1 MKIIIL
7 EGMATTSDKIN
18 EIEAE
23 MARTQK
29 NKATAHH
36 MGLLKAKLARL
47 KRELIDGGAKGK
59 GGAKEEGFDVAKTG
73 DCRIGLVGF
82 PSVGK
87 STLMTKLTGTFSLAA
102 DYEFTTLTC
111 VPGVFNYKGAKFQL
125 LDLPGI
131 IEGAKDNKGKGRQV
145 IGVARTCSLILIV
158 LDATRPLMH
167 KKIIESELEG
177 FGLRLN
183 KQPPKI
189 TISKR
194 DKGGLAII
202 HNVPQTKMDDDL
214 IRAISKEYRLM
225 NADVYLNCDATEDD
239 FIDVIEGNR
248 KYVPCIYVLNKI
260 DQISF
265 EELEVLDKIPHYVP
279 IAGMLGWNFDEL
291 LESIWE
297 YQDLIRIYT
306 KPKGQVPD
314 YDAPVILTR
323 KTCTVRDFCLKIHKS
338 LLHDFKFAQ
347 VWGRSVK
354 FSPQKVGLDHQLM
367 DEDIVQILKK

>member
-1 MKIIIL
+1 MS
-7 EGMATTSDKIN
+7 TTLDKIN
-18 EIEAE
+18 EIEEE

-36 MGLLKAKLARL
+36 LGLLKAKLAKL
-47 KRELIDGGAKGK
+47 KRELIEGPAKK

-131 IEGAKDNKGKGRQV
+131 IEGAKENKGKGRQV

-158 LDATRPLMH
+158 LDSTRPLMH

-189 TISKR
+189 RTR
-194 DKGGLAII
+194 D
-202 HNVPQTKMDDDL
+202 
-214 IRAISKEYRLM
+214 
-225 NADVYLNCDATEDD
+225 
-239 FIDVIEGNR
+239 
-248 KYVPCIYVLNKI
+248 
-260 DQISF
+260 
-265 EELEVLDKIPHYVP
+265 
-279 IAGMLGWNFDEL
+279 
-291 LESIWE
+291 
-297 YQDLIRIYT
+297 
-306 KPKGQVPD
+306 
-314 YDAPVILTR
+314 
-323 KTCTVRDFCLKIHKS
+323 
-338 LLHDFKFAQ
+338 
-347 VWGRSVK
+347 
-354 FSPQKVGLDHQLM
+354 
-367 DEDIVQILKK
+367 

>member
-1 MKIIIL
+1 LKIIIL

-265 EELEVLDKIPHYVP
+265 EELIRFLTTCQSLVCS
-279 IAGMLGWNFDEL
+279 AGISTSCSSPFGN
-291 LESIWE
+291 
-297 YQDLIRIYT
+297 
-306 KPKGQVPD
+306 
-314 YDAPVILTR
+314 TR
-323 KTCTVRDFCLKIHKS
+323 T
-338 LLHDFKFAQ
+338 
-347 VWGRSVK
+347 
-354 FSPQKVGLDHQLM
+354 
-367 DEDIVQILKK
+367 